1 MTTILNSV
9 NKTIE
14 EKWAPTLKVNPKKK
28 LKSIKLIILKLAVVS
43 LLKFGSSRS
52 KL

>member
-14 EKWAPTLKVNPKKK
+14 EKWAPTLKDKPKKNKK
-28 LKSIKLIILKLAVVS
+28 L
-43 LLKFGSSRS
+43 
-52 KL
+52 